1 MFCLWV
7 RDDATCQTGSG
18 PAKIAALLNLRTADW
33 LVRALRHHRLNDGKQ
48 PPVVREHLDL
58 SASTA
63 AR

>member
-1 MFCLWV
+1 MP
-7 RDDATCQTGSG
+7 DAFYPQTAGSG
-18 PAKIAALLNLRTADW
+18 PAKIAPLLNLRTADW
-33 LVRALRHHRLNDGKQ
+33 LVRALRHRRLNDGKQ